1 MIPNLDFIR
10 TMLEGIRESVFAG
23 IKRSAA
29 ELGHRISEVDA
40 KIQPPDYAAGQGA
53 PGYIL
58 NKPELVG
65 RPGTV
70 DGAEIF
76 NRYDANAA
84 EGIYA
89 HAEGTDTTA
98 SGNFGGHAEG
108 CHTTASGSFGSHAE
122 GHEAVASGMAS
133 HAEGQ
138 GTIAASDY
146 QHVQGAYN
154 VEDAEGRYS
163 HIVGNG
169 NISHNDAGKL
179 EEHRSNA
186 HTLDWDGN
194 AWFAG
199 NVFVGGSSQDDAA
212 AELLLTRGEAGK
224 LYAPVDAPAFTG
236 SVSMG
241 RKAGTAV
248 GGNSTA
254 MGRNTAAA
262 GAYAH
267 AEGDYTSASGD
278 GSHTEGYGTAASGA
292 YAHAEGRDTTATE
305 QASHAEGMG
314 TVAGGNCAHAE
325 GRDTVADG
333 TCSHAE
339 GQGTKA
345 MESWAHAEGYGTEA
359 SGSIAHAEGDLC
371 VASGMASHAEGQGTI
386 AASDYQH
393 VQGAYNVE
401 DAEYR
406 YLHIVGN
413 GKLGQNDAGEP
424 VELRSNAHTLDWYGN
439 AWFAGTV
446 EGQALILRSAG
457 GKVFRLSVSD
467 AGELQIV
474 ELLR

>member
-40 KIQPPDYAAGQGA
+40 KIQPPDYAAARGA

-65 RPGTV
+65 RPGTGE
-70 DGAEIF
+70 DAEIF
-76 NRYDANAA
+76 NFYEVNVA
-84 EGIYA
+84 EGSYA
-89 HAEGTDTTA
+89 HAEGNQTTASGNYGSHAEGSLTTA
-98 SGNFGGHAEG
+98 SGNFG
-108 CHTTASGSFGSHAE
+108 SHAE
-122 GHEAVASGMAS
+122 GNAAVASGRAS
-133 HAEGQ
+133 HAEGWD
-138 GTIAASDY
+138 TRAAARF
-146 QHVQGAYN
+146 QHVQGKYN
-154 VEDAEGRYS
+154 AESKEDRYA

-169 NISHNDAGKL
+169 TSDTA
-179 EEHRSNA
+179 RSNA

-267 AEGDYTSASGD
+267 AEGDYTNASGD
-278 GSHTEGYGTAASGA
+278 GSHAEGYGTAANGA

-325 GRDTVADG
+325 GRNTVADG

-371 VASGMASHAEGQGTI
+371 VAKGYASHAEGQGTV

-393 VQGAYNVE
+393 VQGKYNVE

-413 GKLGQNDAGEP
+413 GKLSQNDAGES
-424 VELRSNAHTLDWYGN
+424 VELRSNAHTLDWHGN

-446 EGQALILRSAG
+446 EGQSLILRSAG